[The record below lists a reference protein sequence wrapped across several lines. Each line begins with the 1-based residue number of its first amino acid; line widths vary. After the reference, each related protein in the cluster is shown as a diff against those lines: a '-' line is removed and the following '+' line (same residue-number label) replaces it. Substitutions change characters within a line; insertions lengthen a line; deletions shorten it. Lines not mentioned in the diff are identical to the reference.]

1 MDDLLQSFENCI
13 TDISHSIEP
22 GGDLDGAILLL
33 ENVMQRLY
41 RLNTVISST
50 SYNLA
55 LSNLRKMIDELYRMG
70 EERQRTT
77 RTRGRPMIPITEQ
90 GLTELLQFQFTQ
102 VEIASLYGCSSRTIH
117 RRIIQ
122 FGLDDLVMYTDIADP
137 DLDYIV
143 TNFVLRFPS
152 AGQKTLEGFLRSQG
166 FRIQRWRIRESLL
179 RVDPWGVE
187 QRSRRILHRRSY
199 SVPNSL

>member
-1 MDDLLQSFENCI
+1 M
-13 TDISHSIEP
+13 
-22 GGDLDGAILLL
+22 
-33 ENVMQRLY
+33 
-41 RLNTVISST
+41 
-50 SYNLA
+50 
-55 LSNLRKMIDELYRMG
+55 SNLRKMIDELYRME

-152 AGQKTLEGFLRSQG
+152 AGQKTLEGFLWSQVFNVG
-166 FRIQRWRIRESLL
+166 EFEKAFSEWIHGELSKEAGAFYT
-179 RVDPWGVE
+179 GVHTVFLG
-187 QRSRRILHRRSY
+187 QTVCGILMGCI
-199 SVPNSL
+199 N